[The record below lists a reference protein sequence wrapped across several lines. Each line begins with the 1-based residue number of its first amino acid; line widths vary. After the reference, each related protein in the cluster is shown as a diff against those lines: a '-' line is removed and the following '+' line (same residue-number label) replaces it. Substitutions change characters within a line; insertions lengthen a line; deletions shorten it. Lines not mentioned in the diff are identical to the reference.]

1 MTEAISSLIEY
12 IEIATLPSVARHD
25 RRASGGD
32 MLRKPAGSEA
42 RSRNAKNQSLGSEF
56 IL

>member
-25 RRASGGD
+25 DG
-32 MLRKPAGSEA
+32 PQAGTCFGSPLG
-42 RSRNAKNQSLGSEF
+42 AKRVHGMQKISP
-56 IL
+56 